1 MSLSSVKLG
10 TSFNKKYT
18 HNLDFDNN
26 TTMDFGSVQPLLC
39 HYLLPKSD
47 VNLNYRQLIR
57 LAPMPTPSFAR
68 IFAKNYA
75 RFVPM
80 TDVVEYHE
88 AFLSKKPYYSK
99 DRSFIPATMPF
110 TENRVLQYMLLWL
123 SQWSVCLAV
132 DGEPTHYAVYNTG
145 SNYESDYNTLM
156 RSFYAFIGLGSQPL
170 RPLQQSLYKP
180 NLYCVPFEESDY
192 IVPVYNN
199 AGATLVCAKH
209 LAPKN
214 ITKVGICGT
223 GTQAHAILSM
233 TPYVLG
239 KQKVV
244 VYGYTKELTDAFVAE
259 FKEKGFDI
267 EPAYDVKTVCD
278 QCNYIVTATT
288 TMTPLITADMIK
300 PGTHITGVG
309 ADAGGK
315 NEIDASV
322 FAVADL
328 VVNDSKSQCTVD
340 GDTGAIKEGAIIELG
355 TLIHVGKGRENDD
368 QITVA
373 DLTGIAVQDI
383 IAAEMACRLLGE

>member
-1 MSLSSVKLG
+1 MKIYTLEQIRKIEKDIPLMVEQLEKGYEKYSLKETVVPPVGYLHFDAPAGNTYIKYGYVKGDDSFVIKVFNGFPENAEQNLP
-10 TSFNKKYT
+10 TSDGL
-18 HNLDFDNN
+18 NLVFD
-26 TTMDFGSVQPLLC
+26 TKTGMTKAILL
-39 HYLLPKSD
+39 D
-47 VNLNYRQLIR
+47 
-57 LAPMPTPSFAR
+57 
-68 IFAKNYA
+68 
-75 RFVPM
+75 
-80 TDVVEYHE
+80 EG
-88 AFLSKKPYYSK
+88 
-99 DRSFIPATMPF
+99 
-110 TENRVLQYMLLWL
+110 WL
-123 SQWSVCLAV
+123 
-132 DGEPTHYAVYNTG
+132 TG
-145 SNYESDYNTLM
+145 FRT
-156 RSFYAFIGLGSQPL
+156 
-170 RPLQQSLYKP
+170 
-180 NLYCVPFEESDY
+180 
-192 IVPVYNN
+192 

-267 EPAYDVKTVCD
+267 EPAYDVQTVCD

-288 TMTPLITADMIK
+288 TMTPIITADMVK

-322 FAVADL
+322 YAKADL
-328 VVNDSKSQCTVD
+328 VVNDSINQCVED
-340 GDTGAIKEGAIIELG
+340 GDTSFAIKKGAITKDKIIELG
-355 TLIHVGKGRENDD
+355 TLIHEGKGRENDE
-368 QITVA
+368 QNTVA

-383 IAAEMACRLLGE
+383 IAAEMACQLLGEE